1 MSLRVEQLGSAEAD
15 PVHSFLAREPLKN
28 LHLLAVLE
36 ERARVSPGDGRLE
49 VHAAFAADQ
58 ITALALVDPE
68 RGLVLPS
75 AMGSSSDFFAI
86 GEHLASSVHLRR
98 SVGEKAAVEALVKA
112 LGKTAIR
119 TSHVHRLYWVSPDQ
133 LGPYLQPGLRLAT
146 ESDLPRLLALAER
159 ALTESL
165 GSAPTAPELSALE
178 RQTLENVRLHRS
190 RVFEVEG
197 QLVLKVEVSFRCS
210 LGAEL
215 EGLYTAPEYRRRG
228 YATLALGHLSR
239 QLLAS
244 LPRLTMRA
252 ADALAGVAR
261 KVGYQSGPSVQLL
274 VTDRE

>member
-15 PVHSFLAREPLKN
+15 PIRSFLAREPLKN

-36 ERARVSPGDGRLE
+36 ERARVE

-58 ITALALVDPE
+58 IAALALVDPE

-75 AMGSSSDFFAI
+75 AIGSASDFSAI
-86 GEHLASSVHLRR
+86 GEHLASRVRLRK
-98 SVGEKAAVEALVKA
+98 SVGERSAVEALVKA
-112 LGKTAIR
+112 LGKTELR
-119 TSHVHRLYWVSPDQ
+119 TSHLHRLYWVSPDQ
-133 LGPYLQPGLRLAT
+133 LGPYLQPGLRVAT

-165 GSAPTAPELSALE
+165 GSAPTAPELSILE
-178 RQTLENVRLHRS
+178 RETLENVRLQQS

-197 QLVLKVEVSFRCS
+197 QLVLKVEVSFRFS
-210 LGAEL
+210 MGAEL
-215 EGLYTAPEYRRRG
+215 GGLYIAPEYRRRG
-228 YATLALGHLSR
+228 YATHALGHLSR

-244 LPRLTMRA
+244 LPLLTMRA

-261 KVGYQSGPSVQLL
+261 KVGYQSGPAMQLL
-274 VTDRE
+274 VTDRK